1 MSRIIGL
8 QIPKTEE
15 VKQELTEEVA
25 PALSEV
31 PAETE
36 EAAEAE
42 EAAEEAEPKKSKGK
56 K

>member
-31 PAETE
+31 PAEAE
-36 EAAEAE
+36 EAE